1 MASID
6 NLLVS
11 LLVDEVVG
19 GFIVTIPPGHVGCIY
34 SIFRGVLKNVWYPG
48 MHFKVPVIH
57 RVKLFNAQLIEYT
70 VSKDI
75 LLKDNKEIMG
85 DEVINAVTA
94 DNKFVAIEAT
104 VLIKLDTEK
113 LPEIWQNIGENFVSK
128 VVRPVTRSRIR
139 KVLTNHTLTKALSTN
154 RSVIED
160 EVKEELR
167 ESLSSHGLHVDN
179 FYLSSLTPL
188 EGWQVFEDDPLKDQP
203 AVPKTVEEIKSNR
216 LISGQQVVDVKSSGQ
231 LLETNNDLGR
241 RS

>member
-48 MHFKVPVIH
+48 MHFKIPIIH

-75 LLKDNKEIMG
+75 FLKDNKEIMG
-85 DEVINAVTA
+85 DEVINAVTS
-94 DNKFVAIEAT
+94 DNKFVAVEAT
-104 VLIKLDTEK
+104 VLIKLDTER

-139 KVLTNHTLTKALSTN
+139 KVITNHTLANALSTD
-154 RSVIED
+154 RSLIEE
-160 EVKEELR
+160 EVASELK
-167 ESLSSHGLHVDN
+167 ESLAGHGLDVEN
-179 FYLSSLTPL
+179 FYLSSLTPI
-188 EGWQVFEDDPLKDQP
+188 EGWQITDEDLPRIEPVSQMKTAEQIRSERVFSNQP
-203 AVPKTVEEIKSNR
+203 GS
-216 LISGQQVVDVKSSGQ
+216 
-231 LLETNNDLGR
+231 ETNSDLGQR
-241 RS
+241 V

>member
-11 LLVDEVVG
+11 LFVDEIVG
-19 GFIVTIPPGHVGCIY
+19 GFLVTVPPGHVGCIY
-34 SIFRGVLKNVWYPG
+34 SIFAGVLKNVWYPG
-48 MHFKVPVIH
+48 MHFKVPIIH

-70 VSKDI
+70 ISKDVVV
-75 LLKDNKEIMG
+75 KDNKEIMG

-94 DNKFVAIEAT
+94 DNKFVAVEAT
-104 VLIKLDTEK
+104 VLIKLDTER

-139 KVLTNHTLTKALSTN
+139 KVLTNYSLVNALSSG
-154 RSVIED
+154 RSQIED

-167 ESLSSHGLHVDN
+167 ESLSSHGLEVEN
-179 FYLSSLTPL
+179 FYLSSLTPI
-188 EGWQVFEDDPLKDQP
+188 EGSPVAETIKAEIPEL
-203 AVPKTVEEIKSNR
+203 PKSEEEIKSER
-216 LISGQQVVDVKSSGQ
+216 MISGNVP
-231 LLETNNDLGR
+231 

>member
-48 MHFKVPVIH
+48 MHFKIPIIH

-70 VSKDI
+70 IAKDI

-85 DEVINAVTA
+85 DEIINGVTS
-94 DNKFVAIEAT
+94 DNKFVAVEAT
-104 VLIKLDTEK
+104 VLIKLDTER

-139 KVLTNHTLTKALSTN
+139 KVLTSHTLVMALSTD
-154 RSVIED
+154 RSIIED
-160 EVKEELR
+160 EVRDELR
-167 ESLSSHGLHVDN
+167 QSLSGHGLDVEN
-179 FYLSSLTPL
+179 FYLSSLTPI
-188 EGWQVFEDDPLKDQP
+188 EGWQITDTELPRIEPVSQLKTPDQIRS
-203 AVPKTVEEIKSNR
+203 ER
-216 LISGQQVVDVKSSGQ
+216 LFTNQS
-231 LLETNNDLGR
+231 ETTNNNDLEHR
-241 RS
+241 N

>member
-48 MHFKVPVIH
+48 MHFKLPIVH

-70 VSKDI
+70 VAKDI
-75 LLKDNKEIMG
+75 FLKDHKEIMG
-85 DEVINAVTA
+85 DEIINAVTS
-94 DNKFVAIEAT
+94 DNKFVAVEAT
-104 VLIKLDTEK
+104 VLIKLDTER

-139 KVLTNHTLTKALSTN
+139 KVLTNHTLVMALSTS
-154 RSVIED
+154 RSLIED
-160 EVKEELR
+160 EIRDELR
-167 ESLSSHGLHVDN
+167 DSLSGHGLDVEN
-179 FYLSSLTPL
+179 FYLSSLTPM
-188 EGWQVFEDDPLKDQP
+188 EGWQTTETELPRIEPVSQLKNAEQ
-203 AVPKTVEEIKSNR
+203 IKSER
-216 LISGQQVVDVKSSGQ
+216 IFTSEFEPD
-231 LLETNNDLGR
+231 TNNELGQR
-241 RS
+241 N

>member
-48 MHFKVPVIH
+48 MHFKIPIIH

-75 LLKDNKEIMG
+75 FLKDNKEIMG
-85 DEVINAVTA
+85 DEVINAVTS
-94 DNKFVAIEAT
+94 DNKFVAVEAT
-104 VLIKLDTEK
+104 VLIKLDTER

-139 KVLTNHTLTKALSTN
+139 KVLTNHTLANALSTD
-154 RSVIED
+154 RSLIEE
-160 EVKEELR
+160 EVVKELR
-167 ESLSSHGLHVDN
+167 ESLTGHGLDVEN
-179 FYLSSLTPL
+179 FYLSSLTPV
-188 EGWQVFEDDPLKDQP
+188 EGWQITDGDLPRIEPVSQM
-203 AVPKTVEEIKSNR
+203 KTAEQIRSERSFSNPPV
-216 LISGQQVVDVKSSGQ
+216 S
-231 LLETNNDLGR
+231 ETNSDLGQR
-241 RS
+241 V

>member
-34 SIFRGVLKNVWYPG
+34 SVFRGVLKNVWYPG
-48 MHFKVPVIH
+48 MHFKVPIIH

-85 DEVINAVTA
+85 DEVINAVTS
-94 DNKFVAIEAT
+94 DNKFVAVEAT
-104 VLIKLDTEK
+104 VLIKLDTER

-139 KVLTNHTLTKALSTN
+139 KVITNHTLANALSTD
-154 RSVIED
+154 RSSIEE
-160 EVKEELR
+160 EVATELR
-167 ESLSSHGLHVDN
+167 ETLSGHGLDVEN
-179 FYLSSLTPL
+179 FYLSSLTPID
-188 EGWQVFEDDPLKDQP
+188 GWQIIDGDLPKNEPSPQMKTADQIRS
-203 AVPKTVEEIKSNR
+203 ERIYSNQPG
-216 LISGQQVVDVKSSGQ
+216 S
-231 LLETNNDLGR
+231 ETNNDLGQR
-241 RS
+241 V